1 VFPEKLPYLC
11 IKVHGIKSDILVYD
25 PFMGIGTTA
34 LACLRLGVN
43 YIGTEI
49 DDEYIKVA
57 RENIT
62 EETKKVIIRKKG
74 ERQERLV
81 LEPQEDED
89 MLLGDKRPEIT

>member
-1 VFPEKLPYLC
+1 
-11 IKVHGIKSDILVYD
+11 ILVYD

-49 DDEYIKVA
+49 DDEYIKEA
-57 RENIT
+57 RENIS
-62 EETKKVIIRKKG
+62 EETKKVIIRKKD

-81 LEPQEDED
+81 IELQEDED
-89 MLLGDKRPEIT
+89 ILLGDKRPEIT

>member
-1 VFPEKLPYLC
+1 
-11 IKVHGIKSDILVYD
+11 
-25 PFMGIGTTA
+25 MGIGTTA

-57 RENIT
+57 REIIT

-81 LEPQEDED
+81 IELQEDED
-89 MLLGDKRPEIT
+89 ILLGDKRP